1 VAGWLDLRG
10 EAEKK
15 KWLSRGGT
23 SEKKSSRVIVFPL
36 KCQQKNGR
44 VHQSAAGRLR
54 REGVP

>member
-23 SEKKSSRVIVFPL
+23 SEKK
-36 KCQQKNGR
+36 
-44 VHQSAAGRLR
+44 AAALLFFR
-54 REGVP
+54 